1 MSLTDRKNKERG
13 RGPKTEKER
22 EKRHV
27 VGADGR
33 AGLPG
38 QSVNGN
44 RCVADCV
51 VGLCDAYVA
60 CLLAGCFGS
69 MEHIWY

>member
-1 MSLTDRKNKERG
+1 MS
-13 RGPKTEKER
+13 
-22 EKRHV
+22 
-27 VGADGR
+27 ADGR